1 MMRTTGLIVL
11 AVVTCP
17 MLTLE
22 HAFGAEVEV
31 VQLSYEDDRY
41 FLTLEARID
50 ASPAAV
56 FTVITDYPSMSEL
69 HRRVKESRVV
79 RRIDEHTS
87 EVFTLLRGC
96 IAFVFCKTVRR
107 VERVVEIPPDELLAT
122 IIPEHSDFSY
132 GRVRWKLTPYGDGT
146 LLRYQSETE
155 PKFWVPGLLGNALV
169 ARSLGRTVEQMIQR
183 VEDRARLEEDGR

>member
-1 MMRTTGLIVL
+1 M
-11 AVVTCP
+11 CP
-17 MLTLE
+17 MLAPE
-22 HAFGAEVEV
+22 RAAGAEVEV
-31 VQLSYEDDRY
+31 VQLSYQSNRY

-56 FTVITDYPSMSEL
+56 LSVITDYPSMPAL
-69 HRRVKESRVV
+69 HRRVKESRVIS
-79 RRIDEHTS
+79 RIDAHTS

-107 VERVVEIPPDELLAT
+107 VERVVEIPPDELIAT

-132 GRVRWKLTPYGDGT
+132 GRVRWTLTPNGDGT

-155 PKFWVPGLLGNALV
+155 PKFWVPGLLGDALV
-169 ARSLGRTVEQMIQR
+169 ARSLGRTAEQMIQR
-183 VEDRARLEEDGR
+183 VEDRARLQEGGR